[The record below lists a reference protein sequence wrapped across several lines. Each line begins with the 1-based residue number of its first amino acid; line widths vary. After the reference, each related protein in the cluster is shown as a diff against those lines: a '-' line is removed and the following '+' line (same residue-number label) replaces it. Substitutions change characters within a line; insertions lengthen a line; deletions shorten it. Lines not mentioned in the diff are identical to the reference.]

1 MGSGVIIFFFLIMD
15 QRCILL
21 IWLMWHISCWLL
33 EGSSIHLKTPL
44 TVSCAAEP
52 CPAAVSQPLWL
63 TEFAQVLAG
72 ARCAC
77 TCVFVVV
84 VGDKRGKR
92 MEVSI
97 PFDMFLRKN
106 RSS

>member
-1 MGSGVIIFFFLIMD
+1 MGSGVVFFFFSNYGSKVYTVNMAD
-15 QRCILL
+15 VAHLL
-21 IWLMWHISCWLL
+21 LAARGQQYPFKNAIN
-33 EGSSIHLKTPL
+33 
-44 TVSCAAEP
+44 SCAAEP

-77 TCVFVVV
+77 ICVFVVV